1 MGESKVKNWKSNF
14 AKTRGGFGHTEVS
27 LPFVCT
33 VLCILSYGRGPR
45 GQGLEGLRKPWICVS
60 LLGDKNAPKNTW
72 KCIMYMVRFSSL
84 ELSTHTK

>member
-45 GQGLEGLRKPWICVS
+45 GQSFEGFEETLNLCELVGGENAATKP
-60 LLGDKNAPKNTW
+60 
-72 KCIMYMVRFSSL
+72 
-84 ELSTHTK
+84 

>member
-45 GQGLEGLRKPWICVS
+45 GQGLEGCKETLDSCE
-60 LLGDKNAPKNTW
+60 LLGGQ
-72 KCIMYMVRFSSL
+72 KC
-84 ELSTHTK
+84 TKKI